1 MLTFGHPSLAN
12 TQPGKWIKSAPP
24 RHRLNPA
31 GLSFFVRSS
40 LGFLMDGYTFYPL
53 PSSASGRQFSPA
65 MLPSDE
71 VAIARATAALRDSP
85 ITREVAIWKGYRFVA
100 NVSKDRRA

>member
-1 MLTFGHPSLAN
+1 
-12 TQPGKWIKSAPP
+12 
-24 RHRLNPA
+24 
-31 GLSFFVRSS
+31 
-40 LGFLMDGYTFYPL
+40 MDGYTFYPL

-71 VAIARATAALRDSP
+71 VAIARATAALRECP
-85 ITREVAIWKGYRFVA
+85 TTREVAIWKGCRFVA